1 MAIPKGKMG
10 AQWGNTEPEWVPSQG
25 DPGITLQPSL
35 LFSVSVSVDCSMT
48 LIYLTVN
55 MHLKVCTYQNHDFLV
70 GELSQ
75 NQNNKAAHVWF
86 IGKPGQVPE

>member
-1 MAIPKGKMG
+1 MTIPKGKMG
-10 AQWGNTEPEWVPSQG
+10 AQWGSTEPEWVPSRG
-25 DPGITLQPSL
+25 DPGIPLEPFL
-35 LFSVSVSVDCSMT
+35 LFSLSGSVDCSMI

-55 MHLKVCTYQNHDFLV
+55 MHLKVSTYQEHDFLV

-75 NQNNKAAHVWF
+75 NQNNKSAHVWF